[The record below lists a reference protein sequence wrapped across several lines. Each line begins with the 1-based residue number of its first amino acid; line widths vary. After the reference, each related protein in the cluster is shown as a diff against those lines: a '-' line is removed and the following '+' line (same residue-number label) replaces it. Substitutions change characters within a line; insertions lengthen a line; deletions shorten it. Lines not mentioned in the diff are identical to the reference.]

1 MDFMEIT
8 AALANLIQ
16 NERIASF
23 NEGLDEERARCGKVI
38 HDAIVNSSSEP
49 LINQRLREIESL
61 ILHP

>member
-16 NERIASF
+16 NERISSF
-23 NEGLDEERARCGKVI
+23 NEGLDEERARCGKVMR
-38 HDAIVNSSSEP
+38 DAIVNSSSEP
-49 LINQRLREIESL
+49 LINNRLREIESL